1 MGYWWISL
9 FLLLASSSHKSLG
22 NLLHRTGSLLHALL
36 QAGLQGQRTSPWC
49 CPPALF
55 PSAQFSRRSLG
66 TASGSSLVCV
76 AMELSTDWP
85 RGSYRPVREM
95 AVGSWRDRAE
105 GGLQSGAEEEADGAH
120 CVSQLVGATER
131 CKNCQC
137 PQTEP
142 PGLSIYLTPLAPD
155 HELFCSGLWLTCA
168 SDFWPQPDDKPLL
181 LTLVLTQLRAGVEA
195 EVPSTGVWEIHLY
208 CGESGGWGLREG
220 SWAVEASGAWLPSFS
235 PFLPRDNQFA
245 PRLKNNGSWQSG
257 EKGSGQEAGPLHRGR
272 RSFDRGKNEK

>member
-1 MGYWWISL
+1 M
-9 FLLLASSSHKSLG
+9 
-22 NLLHRTGSLLHALL
+22 
-36 QAGLQGQRTSPWC
+36 
-49 CPPALF
+49 
-55 PSAQFSRRSLG
+55 
-66 TASGSSLVCV
+66 
-76 AMELSTDWP
+76 
-85 RGSYRPVREM
+85 
-95 AVGSWRDRAE
+95 
-105 GGLQSGAEEEADGAH
+105 EEADGAH

-220 SWAVEASGAWLPSFS
+220 SWAVEASGA
-235 PFLPRDNQFA
+235 
-245 PRLKNNGSWQSG
+245 
-257 EKGSGQEAGPLHRGR
+257 
-272 RSFDRGKNEK
+272 